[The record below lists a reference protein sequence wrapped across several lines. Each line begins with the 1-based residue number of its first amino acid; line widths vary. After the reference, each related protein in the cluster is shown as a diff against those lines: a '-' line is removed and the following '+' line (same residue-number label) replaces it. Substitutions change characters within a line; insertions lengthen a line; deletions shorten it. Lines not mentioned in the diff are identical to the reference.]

1 MSQSVIR
8 VLIVDDQAVVC
19 EGLRVMLSA
28 APFIEVVGV
37 AYDGAEALKLIPTL
51 RPTLVLMDLKMPVM
65 NGIHTTRAI
74 REQFPNMNVLVLT
87 TYADDEWLFDAI
99 RAGADGYIL
108 KDSRREDIVAAVM
121 GTAAGRTHIDP
132 TVAGRLFSFVQTG
145 TAPESAIIS
154 GFSEREREILRLVA
168 HGLTNAAIAERLHLA
183 EGTVRNYVSSILAKL
198 DVEDRTQAAAL
209 AWRCGL
215 AQSDS

>member
-1 MSQSVIR
+1 MSQTVIR

-28 APFIEVVGV
+28 APPIEVVGV
-37 AYDGAEALKLIPTL
+37 AYNGAEALKLMVTL
-51 RPTLVLMDLKMPVM
+51 KPTLVLMDLKMPVM

-74 REQFPNMNVLVLT
+74 REQYPDVNVLVLT

-132 TVAGRLFSFVQTG
+132 AVAGRLLSFVQTG
-145 TAPESAIIS
+145 TAPESTIIND
-154 GFSEREREILRLVA
+154 FNEREREILRLVA

-183 EGTVRNYVSSILAKL
+183 EGTVRNYVSTILTKL